1 VYNYLMTNAV
11 SSSQAAPK
19 ARITFHHNVLPF
31 ILGVSMFASVL
42 GLLNAGWI
50 IAQWQYHVTPPATAA
65 VISQEVASAAPSKAD
80 DLIIPS
86 IKVQAPVNFTIP
98 DLTEWK
104 IQIGLREG
112 VVHLGN
118 TAKPGQKGNVVIVG
132 HSSGQVW
139 SPGHYKFVFTMLDK
153 LKPGDRIIIDYQ
165 GTRYIYKVTGSEIID
180 PTNLG
185 VLQQRDKSELSLITC
200 TPVGTSKNRLVIH
213 ADQISPNPANNTSTN
228 DVSTR
233 KIDKLPQ

>member
-1 VYNYLMTNAV
+1 MSTTV
-11 SSSQAAPK
+11 SSSGAPK

-31 ILGVSMFASVL
+31 ILGVSMFAGVL

-50 IAQWQYHVTPPATAA
+50 IAQWQYNVTPPASAA
-65 VISQEVASAAPSKAD
+65 GISQELATAAPTKENE
-80 DLIIPS
+80 LLIPS
-86 IKVQAPVNFTIP
+86 INVKAPVNVDIR

-104 IQIGLREG
+104 IQLGLREG

-118 TAKPGQKGNVVIVG
+118 TAMPGQKGNVVIVG

-153 LKPGDRIIIDYQ
+153 LKPGNRIIIDYN
-165 GTRYIYKVTGSEIID
+165 GTRYIYKVTGSEVID
-180 PTNLG
+180 PHNLG
-185 VLQQRDKSELSLITC
+185 VLQQHDKSELSLITC

-213 ADQISPNPANNTSTN
+213 ANQISPNPTNN
-228 DVSTR
+228 VSTDDSSTG